1 LVAFSRSRPGIKKAR
16 LGDELRRQTK
26 AGAHAPAVGSSRALR
41 LDPLSLPVRYA
52 TEDERA
58 DDRSRVV
65 EIDHNRV
72 LLFRSVGGVHMRLRI
87 PLDGFLGVAVRIL
100 AAGEGGLDEAAITLE
115 HRDPALSVALHI
127 ADELDDLAAEW
138 ELWGRVLGRPLL
150 VQDID
155 GTLREP
161 LKMMGAM
168 MVNEG
173 APRRRRRTPL
183 CKRRPYFTAR
193 RKGFPVKLEAVVHR
207 DEREI
212 IARN

>member
-1 LVAFSRSRPGIKKAR
+1 M
-16 LGDELRRQTK
+16 RRQTK
-26 AGAHAPAVGSSRALR
+26 AGAHASAAGSSRALR

-58 DDRSRVV
+58 DDCSRVV
-65 EIDHNRV
+65 EIDRNRV
-72 LLFRSVGGVHMRLRI
+72 LLFRSVGGVRMRLRI

-100 AAGEGGLDEAAITLE
+100 TAGEGGFDEAAITLE
-115 HRDPALSVALHI
+115 HSDPALTVALHI
-127 ADELDDLAAEW
+127 AEEFDDLADEW

-161 LKMMGAM
+161 IKLLGAM
-168 MVNEG
+168 MISEV
-173 APRRRRRTPL
+173 APRRRRKTPL
-183 CKRRPYFTAR
+183 RKRRPYFTAR
-193 RKGFPVKLEAVVHR
+193 RKGFPVKLDAVVHR
-207 DEREI
+207 NEREI